1 MIEVIIKPVD
11 CRALKADS
19 LPDPGPL
26 TSISRVLTPLSFA
39 FFPAFS
45 AASWAAKGVDF
56 LDPLNPSAP
65 AEDHEIVLPLI
76 SVIVI
81 IVLLKVAFTW
91 AIPTGIFFLIFF
103 FLVSV
108 ALLFPFKL
116 SFYQQQG

>member
-1 MIEVIIKPVD
+1 MWNRRNIFYRSYNKTRWY

-45 AASWAAKGVDF
+45 AANCAAKGVDF

-65 AEDHEIVLPLI
+65 AEDRKLYY
-76 SVIVI
+76 
-81 IVLLKVAFTW
+81 LLY
-91 AIPTGIFFLIFF
+91 L
-103 FLVSV
+103 
-108 ALLFPFKL
+108 
-116 SFYQQQG
+116 